1 MQPEKKKKGYSSL
14 EGLLPEDIL
23 GQKFLQYFYHP
34 WGFIYA
40 PVPGNGERPAWQTE
54 SRYPIQPRNLWSQYL
69 NPDVLLGLKFGK
81 WTRYL
86 MLDIDRNSQYHPYN
100 NPQAYGKVLAALE
113 KIGLCRPVVI
123 QSSDSGGIHIYYF
136 FGSEIHSFSLSC
148 AVWLALKEAR
158 LTTKGGQL
166 EIFPNPKP
174 YSKDKPTSFKA
185 HRLPLQAG
193 SYILDADWQIES
205 NDLEKFLRA
214 ANWSAQGQDDLGLQQ
229 AIAAA
234 SKQKMFWSDNG
245 MSNAV
250 FLWQQDLLERIREG
264 WTDYHQTNDLLK
276 DIACYGIVFGN
287 FSGLKLIDYIVTT
300 ALAAPGYHQYCRHQ
314 HEIERRAAEWAKC
327 CEGFYTPYP
336 SYPNRSAS
344 YREHFAA
351 SYGNNNLIAFPH
363 PNQQRQQETL
373 ERITAVV
380 ANLKGQGKFPATAS
394 ERAKAIIA
402 ASKQQYGKG
411 TSQTTLHKPEY
422 LWLWHPLHEGL
433 ENTPT
438 PKQHVNASPE
448 PVVATLQP
456 EKYPKL
462 PDPWLADENPEPLL
476 QQQTQQIYTPP
487 PLMKVFFLPPADA
500 GNGVSRQPAI
510 SSQSEILNTAEN
522 RPCENQSPENQEP
535 NSHNP
540 QFLQDEISLQTV
552 NKSAVNQQ
560 CDFQGFENQESNS
573 HNSQF
578 TQDEILLETVNR
590 QFENQR
596 FKNPEFNSHNQQSDC
611 DSSVIHKQ
619 SQCLSNSG
627 DCQKFDKSD
636 LSIIETIGTPIQSQ
650 NITEPAR
657 SADREIVINLQS
669 APISIPA
676 STPISPPGS
685 IPFSVPVS
693 IHPGVSDAGLS
704 APDASITSHAAAS
717 PPDVSSS
724 EEPESSSAV
733 LDGVDSNP
741 AISTPNFT
749 PEQHR
754 EAARLKLQTIA
765 QAKHWV
771 KTYCMAEGLH
781 LPPMLRQKMEQLAQ
795 RLLMRESSSPILQ
808 QEAEQWLVENPPS
821 EELLT
826 HFSSLYLSQVLPR

>member
-1 MQPEKKKKGYSSL
+1 MQPEKKKKGYSTL

-40 PVPGNGERPAWQTE
+40 PVPSEGERPAWQTE

-136 FGSEIHSFSLSC
+136 FGSEIHSFSLAC

-205 NDLEKFLRA
+205 NDLAKFLRA
-214 ANWSAQGQDDLGLQQ
+214 ANWSAQGQDDQGLQQ

-264 WTDYHQTNDLLK
+264 WTDFHQTNDLLK

-287 FSGLKLIDYIVTT
+287 LSGLKLIDYIVTT

-422 LWLWHPLHEGL
+422 LWLWHPLHEGQ

-448 PVVATLQP
+448 PVIAPLQP

-462 PDPWLADENPEPLL
+462 PDPWLADENLEPLL
-476 QQQTQQIYTPP
+476 QHQTQQIYTPP
-487 PLMKVFFLPPADA
+487 PIMKVFYLPSADA
-500 GNGVSRQPAI
+500 SDGVSRQPAI
-510 SSQSEILNTAEN
+510 SSQREILNTSEN
-522 RPCENQSPENQEP
+522 RACENQSPENQES

-540 QFLQDEISLQTV
+540 QFV
-552 NKSAVNQQ
+552 
-560 CDFQGFENQESNS
+560 
-573 HNSQF
+573 
-578 TQDEILLETVNR
+578 QDEILLETVNP
-590 QFENQR
+590 QSENQR

-636 LSIIETIGTPIQSQ
+636 LSIIETIGIPIHSP
-650 NITEPAR
+650 NITEPVS
-657 SADREIVINLQS
+657 SADSDIVINLQS
-669 APISIPA
+669 APVSVPASIP
-676 STPISPPGS
+676 TSPPVS
-685 IPFSVPVS
+685 IPFSIPVS
-693 IHPGVSDAGLS
+693 IHPGVSNAGSS
-704 APDASITSHAAAS
+704 APDTSITSHAAAS
-717 PPDVSSS
+717 LPDVSSP
-724 EEPESSSAV
+724 EEPESSTGTA
-733 LDGVDSNP
+733 DGIDSNS
-741 AISTPNFT
+741 AINTVSCT

-771 KTYCMAEGLH
+771 KTYCMAEDLH
-781 LPPMLRQKMEQLAQ
+781 LPPVLRQKMEQLAQ
-795 RLLMRESSSPILQ
+795 RLLMRESSSPILRH
-808 QEAEQWLVENPPS
+808 EAEQWLAENPPS
-821 EELLT
+821 EELLAHLQNQT
-826 HFSSLYLSQVLPR
+826 RF